1 MTGAALPITQI
12 STFME
17 TTEMTVGS
25 ETAIEASQ
33 GALASNALELTARI
47 AAAYL
52 SNNFAAISDLPGI
65 IQSVHRALVDAE
77 APVPVPVAQTLV
89 PAVSIRKSIT
99 PDYIVC
105 LEDGKQVKML
115 KRHLRSAYNL
125 TPDQYRA
132 RWGLPPDYPM
142 VAPNYAAERSM
153 HAKAMGLGRQAAQA
167 VDETALA
174 KRRGPGRPK
183 KSA

>member
-1 MTGAALPITQI
+1 
-12 STFME
+12 
-17 TTEMTVGS
+17 MTVGS

-65 IQSVHRALVDAE
+65 IQSVHR
-77 APVPVPVAQTLV
+77 VPVAQTLV